1 MKRLLYILIALLP
14 TLLWAEDVSFRA
26 EAPSQVVIG
35 KPFQLRYT
43 VNQRARDLKAPE
55 FADFDFLAGPYT
67 STSSSTSF
75 VNGKRTSSY
84 TQTYTYTLAGNKA
97 GTFTIPPA
105 TIRVDGDDYTSNG
118 VRIEVLPADEQPAAP
133 QQQGNNT
140 SSSGSSKGQTA
151 SASSGNENIFIRTIV
166 NKTNVHEQEALVL
179 SYKLYFAGG
188 DVAQFTNNTKLPE
201 FEGFLKQEI

>member
-26 EAPSQVVIG
+26 EAPSQVVNG

-97 GTFTIPPA
+97 GTYTIPPA
-105 TIRVDGDDYTSNG
+105 TIRVDGDDYTSSTPTT
-118 VRIEVLPADEQPAAP
+118 REQHVLIRQFQRAD
-133 QQQGNNT
+133 G
-140 SSSGSSKGQTA
+140 
-151 SASSGNENIFIRTIV
+151 I
-166 NKTNVHEQEALVL
+166 
-179 SYKLYFAGG
+179 
-188 DVAQFTNNTKLPE
+188 
-201 FEGFLKQEI
+201 GFLRQREHLYPHHRQ